1 MTRAIRL
8 ALIAAVAVAGPS
20 KGQDALSGFEMPIT
34 VAGAGFSSHI
44 LSKPEGADSNTA
56 AGFRALTYPTL
67 RLNEKW
73 FFSGVVQLRS
83 RPYFFE
89 EFGRGN
95 SGFEVDTLQA
105 YAGYE
110 RFWGGKYV
118 TVKAGLLPAAFGSF
132 SLRYDDAVNPMIG
145 LPAGYGYYA
154 SPVTTLGLSGAQVD
168 VGNGRAD
175 ARVQFTSSSP
185 ANPRGITEDG
195 QYGTWTTGF
204 GVSPVQGLRIGTS
217 GYRGP
222 YLHDNHR
229 FNRPGEIHSR
239 ALPATAA
246 GLDVQ
251 FARGHWYF
259 NGELN
264 RLRLPYTAI
273 PNLNRTMAW
282 AEAKYVPHPRW
293 YLAGRLNHSSSNLIP
308 TRDVCELA
316 VGYRPN
322 RRQIIKVG
330 YQAVRG
336 PRTRGT
342 LDNVLAIQFVLKLRG
357 PAMAFERGGWHS
369 VATE

>member
-1 MTRAIRL
+1 MR
-8 ALIAAVAVAGPS
+8 
-20 KGQDALSGFEMPIT
+20 SG
-34 VAGAGFSSHI
+34 S
-44 LSKPEGADSNTA
+44 
-56 AGFRALTYPTL
+56 
-67 RLNEKW
+67 
-73 FFSGVVQLRS
+73 FSGVVQLRS

-316 VGYRPN
+316 VGYRPQSTTDHQGRLSSSSRTPN
-322 RRQIIKVG
+322 PRNTGQRAGDPVRIEAARPCDGVRARRLAQ
-330 YQAVRG
+330 RG
-336 PRTRGT
+336 DGIELAQLWPGWASSPR
-342 LDNVLAIQFVLKLRG
+342 
-357 PAMAFERGGWHS
+357 P
-369 VATE
+369 